1 MHHIYYS
8 KEKFIETDG
17 KAVFI
22 IYHLPKMEGAK
33 RMSEQTYMYEQET
46 AVAALH
52 KVEGFDPR
60 KFMRLIQKEDQSS
73 RYYLDVAYRKLWF
86 RLCYPEGK
94 IVKTIRSI
102 TEKMA
107 IVEAKVYLSKND
119 PEDSYVANAFAQKYR
134 MDDSEIGQK
143 YVELAETAAV
153 GRALSDAGFG
163 LQFAD
168 REKEMDPEVTEAPID
183 EEVMAGTP
191 ICPENIPEEVFESSV
206 GETLMEDMIPGQ
218 CGIED
223 YIPMPDEIMQVAEV
237 SKEDA
242 QPPKAAPQPKA
253 AQQPMAAQQP
263 KAAQQPTKK
272 PEQTPQEQFRQNNVA
287 PESTVGITRDM
298 PVNDIY
304 GKLTRDLAVKVVVSA
319 GCYKGKTLGQIAVE
333 KPGSL
338 QWYVDS
344 YKGPDNLLRAA
355 AKYLLDQALAPAC

>member
-1 MHHIYYS
+1 
-8 KEKFIETDG
+8 
-17 KAVFI
+17 
-22 IYHLPKMEGAK
+22 
-33 RMSEQTYMYEQET
+33 MSEQTYMYEQET

-52 KVEGFDPR
+52 QVEGFDPR

-102 TEKMA
+102 TAQMA
-107 IVEAKVYLSKND
+107 IVEARVYLNKND
-119 PEDSYVANAFAQKYR
+119 PDDSYVANAFAQKFHE
-134 MDDSEIGQK
+134 DSEIGQK

-191 ICPENIPEEVFESSV
+191 ICPENIPEEVFGSSV
-206 GETLMEDMIPGQ
+206 GEPLMEDMIPGQ

-223 YIPMPDEIMQVAEV
+223 YIPMPDEVMRVAEA
-237 SKEDA
+237 SKEEVQ
-242 QPPKAAPQPKA
+242 QPKAALQPKAAPQP
-253 AQQPMAAQQP
+253 
-263 KAAQQPTKK
+263 TKK
-272 PEQTPQEQFRQNNVA
+272 SEQTPQEQFMQNNVA

>member
-1 MHHIYYS
+1 
-8 KEKFIETDG
+8 
-17 KAVFI
+17 
-22 IYHLPKMEGAK
+22 
-33 RMSEQTYMYEQET
+33 MSEQTYMYEQET

-52 KVEGFDPR
+52 QVEGFDPR

-102 TEKMA
+102 TAQMA
-107 IVEAKVYLSKND
+107 IVEARVYLNKND
-119 PEDSYVANAFAQKYR
+119 PDDSYVANAFAQKFR
-134 MDDSEIGQK
+134 EDSEIGQK

-191 ICPENIPEEVFESSV
+191 ICPENIPEEVFGSSV
-206 GETLMEDMIPGQ
+206 GEPLMEDMIPGQ

-223 YIPMPDEIMQVAEV
+223 YIPMPDEIMRVAEA
-237 SKEDA
+237 SKEEVQ
-242 QPPKAAPQPKA
+242 QPKAALQPKAAPQP
-253 AQQPMAAQQP
+253 
-263 KAAQQPTKK
+263 TKK
-272 PEQTPQEQFRQNNVA
+272 SEQTPQEQFMQNNVA

-304 GKLTRDLAVKVVVSA
+304 GKLTKDLAVKVVVSA

>member
-1 MHHIYYS
+1 
-8 KEKFIETDG
+8 
-17 KAVFI
+17 
-22 IYHLPKMEGAK
+22 
-33 RMSEQTYMYEQET
+33 MSEQTYMYEQET

-52 KVEGFDPR
+52 QVEGFDPR

-102 TEKMA
+102 TAQMA
-107 IVEAKVYLSKND
+107 IVEARVYLNKND
-119 PEDSYVANAFAQKYR
+119 PDDSYVANAFAQKFR
-134 MDDSEIGQK
+134 EDSEIGQK
-143 YVELAETAAV
+143 YVELAETAAG

-191 ICPENIPEEVFESSV
+191 ICPENIPEEVFGSSV
-206 GETLMEDMIPGQ
+206 GEPLMEDMIPGQ

-223 YIPMPDEIMQVAEV
+223 YIPMPDEVMRVAEA
-237 SKEDA
+237 SKEEVQ
-242 QPPKAAPQPKA
+242 QPKAALQPKAAPQP
-253 AQQPMAAQQP
+253 
-263 KAAQQPTKK
+263 TKK
-272 PEQTPQEQFRQNNVA
+272 SEQTPQEQFMQNNVA

>member
-1 MHHIYYS
+1 M
-8 KEKFIETDG
+8 
-17 KAVFI
+17 
-22 IYHLPKMEGAK
+22 
-33 RMSEQTYMYEQET
+33 
-46 AVAALH
+46 
-52 KVEGFDPR
+52 
-60 KFMRLIQKEDQSS
+60 
-73 RYYLDVAYRKLWF
+73 
-86 RLCYPEGK
+86 
-94 IVKTIRSI
+94 
-102 TEKMA
+102 
-107 IVEAKVYLSKND
+107 EAKVYLSKND

-134 MDDSEIGQK
+134 EDSEIGQK

-191 ICPENIPEEVFESSV
+191 ICPENIPEEVFGSSV
-206 GETLMEDMIPGQ
+206 GEPLMEDMIPGQ

-223 YIPMPDEIMQVAEV
+223 YIPMPDEIMRVAEA
-237 SKEDA
+237 SKEEVQ
-242 QPPKAAPQPKA
+242 QPKAALQPKAAPQP
-253 AQQPMAAQQP
+253 
-263 KAAQQPTKK
+263 TKK
-272 PEQTPQEQFRQNNVA
+272 SEQTPQEQFMQNNVA

-304 GKLTRDLAVKVVVSA
+304 GKLTKDLAVKVVVSA

>member
-1 MHHIYYS
+1 
-8 KEKFIETDG
+8 
-17 KAVFI
+17 
-22 IYHLPKMEGAK
+22 
-33 RMSEQTYMYEQET
+33 MSEQTYMYEQET

-52 KVEGFDPR
+52 QVEGFDPR

-102 TEKMA
+102 TAQMA
-107 IVEAKVYLSKND
+107 IVEARVYLNKND
-119 PEDSYVANAFAQKYR
+119 PDDSYVANAFAQKFR
-134 MDDSEIGQK
+134 EDSEIGQK

-183 EEVMAGTP
+183 DEVMAGTP
-191 ICPENIPEEVFESSV
+191 ICPENIPEEVFGSSV
-206 GETLMEDMIPGQ
+206 GEPLMEDMIPGQ

-223 YIPMPDEIMQVAEV
+223 YIPMPDEVMRVAEA
-237 SKEDA
+237 SKEEVQ
-242 QPPKAAPQPKA
+242 QPKAALQPKAAPQP
-253 AQQPMAAQQP
+253 
-263 KAAQQPTKK
+263 TKK
-272 PEQTPQEQFRQNNVA
+272 SEQTPQEQFMQNNVA

>member
-8 KEKFIETDG
+8 KEKFIETGG

-52 KVEGFDPR
+52 QVEGFDPR

-102 TEKMA
+102 TAQMA
-107 IVEAKVYLSKND
+107 IVEARVYLNKND
-119 PEDSYVANAFAQKYR
+119 PEDSYVANAFAHKYR

-183 EEVMAGTP
+183 EEVMKGTP
-191 ICPENIPEEVFESSV
+191 ICPENIPEEILGCDV
-206 GETLMEDMIPGQ
+206 GESLMEDMIPGQ

-223 YIPMPDEIMQVAEV
+223 YIPMPEEIMQVAEA

-242 QPPKAAPQPKA
+242 PQPKAAPQPKTAPQPKA
-253 AQQPMAAQQP
+253 AQQPM
-263 KAAQQPTKK
+263 KK
-272 PEQTPQEQFRQNNVA
+272 PEQTPQEQFMQNNVA

>member
-1 MHHIYYS
+1 
-8 KEKFIETDG
+8 
-17 KAVFI
+17 
-22 IYHLPKMEGAK
+22 
-33 RMSEQTYMYEQET
+33 MSEQTYMYEQET

-52 KVEGFDPR
+52 QVEGFDPR

-102 TEKMA
+102 TAQMA
-107 IVEAKVYLSKND
+107 IVEARVYLNKND
-119 PEDSYVANAFAQKYR
+119 PDDSYVANAFAQKFR
-134 MDDSEIGQK
+134 EDSEIGQK

-191 ICPENIPEEVFESSV
+191 ICPENIPEEVFGSSV
-206 GETLMEDMIPGQ
+206 GEPLMEDMIPGQ

-223 YIPMPDEIMQVAEV
+223 YIPMPDEIMRVAEA
-237 SKEDA
+237 SKEEV
-242 QPPKAAPQPKA
+242 
-253 AQQPMAAQQP
+253 QQP
-263 KAAQQPTKK
+263 KAALQPKAAPQPTKK
-272 PEQTPQEQFRQNNVA
+272 PEQTPQEQFMQNNVA
-287 PESTVGITRDM
+287 QESTVGITRDM

>member
-8 KEKFIETDG
+8 KIKFIEMAG

-22 IYHLPKMEGAK
+22 IYTTFPIKEGAKK
-33 RMSEQTYMYEQET
+33 RMSEQKYMYEQET

-52 KVEGFDPR
+52 QVEGFDPR
-60 KFMRLIQKEDQSS
+60 KFMRLIQKEDQTS

-107 IVEAKVYLSKND
+107 IVEAKIYLNKND
-119 PEDSYVANAFAQKYR
+119 PDDSYVANAFAQKYR
-134 MDDSEIGQK
+134 LDDSEIGQK
-143 YVELAETAAV
+143 NVELAETAAV

-191 ICPENIPEEVFESSV
+191 ICPENIPEEIFDSNI

-223 YIPMPDEIMQVAEV
+223 YIPMPEDIMQTATHSQDVAEV
-237 SKEDA
+237 
-242 QPPKAAPQPKA
+242 PKATPQSV
-253 AQQPMAAQQP
+253 
-263 KAAQQPTKK
+263 KK
-272 PEQTPQEQFRQNNVA
+272 PAQTPQEQFMQKSVA
-287 PESTVGITRDM
+287 PEVAVSITRDM
-298 PVNDIY
+298 PVDEIY
-304 GKLTRDLAVKVVVSA
+304 GKLTRDVAVKVVVSA
-319 GCYKGKTLGQIAVE
+319 GCYKGKTLGRIAME

-355 AKYLLDQALAPAC
+355 AKYLMDQALAPAC

>member
-52 KVEGFDPR
+52 QVEGFDPR

-191 ICPENIPEEVFESSV
+191 ICPENIPEEVFWSSV
-206 GETLMEDMIPGQ
+206 GEDLMEDMIPGQ

-223 YIPMPDEIMQVAEV
+223 YIPMPDEIMQVEEA

-242 QPPKAAPQPKA
+242 QP
-253 AQQPMAAQQP
+253 P

-272 PEQTPQEQFRQNNVA
+272 PEQTPQEQFMQNNVA

-333 KPGSL
+333 QPGSL

>member
-1 MHHIYYS
+1 
-8 KEKFIETDG
+8 
-17 KAVFI
+17 
-22 IYHLPKMEGAK
+22 
-33 RMSEQTYMYEQET
+33 MSEQTYMYEQET

-52 KVEGFDPR
+52 QVEGFDPR

-102 TEKMA
+102 TAQMA
-107 IVEAKVYLSKND
+107 IVEARVYLNKND
-119 PEDSYVANAFAQKYR
+119 PDDSYVANAFAQKFR
-134 MDDSEIGQK
+134 EDSEIGQK

-191 ICPENIPEEVFESSV
+191 ICPENIPEEVFGSSV
-206 GETLMEDMIPGQ
+206 GEPLMEDMIPGQ

-223 YIPMPDEIMQVAEV
+223 YIPMPEEVMRVAEA
-237 SKEDA
+237 SKEEV
-242 QPPKAAPQPKA
+242 
-253 AQQPMAAQQP
+253 QQP
-263 KAAQQPTKK
+263 KAALQPKAAPQPTKK
-272 PEQTPQEQFRQNNVA
+272 PEQTPQEQFMQNNVA

>member
-1 MHHIYYS
+1 
-8 KEKFIETDG
+8 
-17 KAVFI
+17 
-22 IYHLPKMEGAK
+22 
-33 RMSEQTYMYEQET
+33 MSEQTYMYEQET

-52 KVEGFDPR
+52 QVEGFDPR

-102 TEKMA
+102 TAQMA
-107 IVEAKVYLSKND
+107 IVEARVYLNKND
-119 PEDSYVANAFAQKYR
+119 PDDSYVANAFAQKFR
-134 MDDSEIGQK
+134 EDSEIGQK

-191 ICPENIPEEVFESSV
+191 ICPENIPEEIFDSNI

-223 YIPMPDEIMQVAEV
+223 YIPMPDEVMRVAEA
-237 SKEDA
+237 SKEEVQ
-242 QPPKAAPQPKA
+242 QPKAALQPKAAPQP
-253 AQQPMAAQQP
+253 
-263 KAAQQPTKK
+263 TKK
-272 PEQTPQEQFRQNNVA
+272 SEQTPQEQFMQNNVA

>member
-1 MHHIYYS
+1 
-8 KEKFIETDG
+8 
-17 KAVFI
+17 
-22 IYHLPKMEGAK
+22 
-33 RMSEQTYMYEQET
+33 MSEQTYMYEQET

-52 KVEGFDPR
+52 QVEGFDPR

-134 MDDSEIGQK
+134 EDSEIGQK

-191 ICPENIPEEVFESSV
+191 ICPENIPEEVFGSSV
-206 GETLMEDMIPGQ
+206 GENLMEDMIPGQ

-223 YIPMPDEIMQVAEV
+223 YIPMPDEIMQVEEA

-242 QPPKAAPQPKA
+242 QP
-253 AQQPMAAQQP
+253 P

-272 PEQTPQEQFRQNNVA
+272 PEQTPQEQFMQKSVA
-287 PESTVGITRDM
+287 PEVAVSITRDM
-298 PVNDIY
+298 PVDEIY

-355 AKYLLDQALAPAC
+355 AKYLLDQALALAC

>member
-1 MHHIYYS
+1 
-8 KEKFIETDG
+8 
-17 KAVFI
+17 
-22 IYHLPKMEGAK
+22 
-33 RMSEQTYMYEQET
+33 MSEQTYMYEQET

-52 KVEGFDPR
+52 QVEGFDPR
-60 KFMRLIQKEDQSS
+60 KFMRLIQKEDQPS

-102 TEKMA
+102 TAQMA
-107 IVEAKVYLSKND
+107 IVEARVYLNKND
-119 PEDSYVANAFAQKYR
+119 PDDSYVANAFAQKFR
-134 MDDSEIGQK
+134 EDSEIGQK

-191 ICPENIPEEVFESSV
+191 ICPENIPEEVFGSSV
-206 GETLMEDMIPGQ
+206 GEPLMEDMIPGQ

-223 YIPMPDEIMQVAEV
+223 YIPMPDEVMRVAEA
-237 SKEDA
+237 SKEEVQ
-242 QPPKAAPQPKA
+242 QPKAALQPKAAPQP
-253 AQQPMAAQQP
+253 
-263 KAAQQPTKK
+263 TKK
-272 PEQTPQEQFRQNNVA
+272 SEQTPQEQFMQNNVA

>member
-8 KEKFIETDG
+8 KEKFIETGG

-52 KVEGFDPR
+52 QVEGFDPR

-102 TEKMA
+102 TAQMA
-107 IVEAKVYLSKND
+107 IVEARVYLNKND
-119 PEDSYVANAFAQKYR
+119 PDDSYVANAFAQKFR
-134 MDDSEIGQK
+134 EDSEIGQK

-191 ICPENIPEEVFESSV
+191 ICPENIPEEVFGSSV
-206 GETLMEDMIPGQ
+206 GEPLMEDMIPGQ

-223 YIPMPDEIMQVAEV
+223 YIPMPDEVMRVAEA
-237 SKEDA
+237 SKEEVQ
-242 QPPKAAPQPKA
+242 QPKAALQPKAAPQP
-253 AQQPMAAQQP
+253 
-263 KAAQQPTKK
+263 TKK
-272 PEQTPQEQFRQNNVA
+272 SEQTPQEQFMQNNVA

>member
-52 KVEGFDPR
+52 QVEGFDPR

-191 ICPENIPEEVFESSV
+191 ICPENIPEEVFGSSV
-206 GETLMEDMIPGQ
+206 GENLMEDMIPGQ

-223 YIPMPDEIMQVAEV
+223 YIPMPDEIMQVAEA
-237 SKEDA
+237 SKEE
-242 QPPKAAPQPKA
+242 
-253 AQQPMAAQQP
+253 AQQP

-272 PEQTPQEQFRQNNVA
+272 PEQTPQEQFMQNNVA

>member
-1 MHHIYYS
+1 
-8 KEKFIETDG
+8 
-17 KAVFI
+17 
-22 IYHLPKMEGAK
+22 
-33 RMSEQTYMYEQET
+33 MSEQTYMYEQET

-52 KVEGFDPR
+52 QVEGFDPR

-102 TEKMA
+102 TAQMA
-107 IVEAKVYLSKND
+107 IVEARVYLNKND
-119 PEDSYVANAFAQKYR
+119 PDDSYVANAFAQKFR
-134 MDDSEIGQK
+134 EDSEIGQK

-206 GETLMEDMIPGQ
+206 GEPLMEDMIPGQ

-223 YIPMPDEIMQVAEV
+223 YIPMPDEVMRVAEA
-237 SKEDA
+237 SKEEVQ
-242 QPPKAAPQPKA
+242 QPKAALQPKAAPQP
-253 AQQPMAAQQP
+253 
-263 KAAQQPTKK
+263 TKK
-272 PEQTPQEQFRQNNVA
+272 SEQTPQEQFMQNNVA

>member
-52 KVEGFDPR
+52 QVEGFDPR

-242 QPPKAAPQPKA
+242 QPPKAA
-253 AQQPMAAQQP
+253 
-263 KAAQQPTKK
+263 QQPTKK
-272 PEQTPQEQFRQNNVA
+272 PEQTPQEQFMQNNVA

>member
-1 MHHIYYS
+1 
-8 KEKFIETDG
+8 
-17 KAVFI
+17 
-22 IYHLPKMEGAK
+22 
-33 RMSEQTYMYEQET
+33 MSEQKYMYEQEA

-52 KVEGFDPR
+52 RVEGFDPR
-60 KFMRLIQKEDQSS
+60 KFMRLIQKEDQVA

-107 IVEAKVYLSKND
+107 IVEAKVYLNKND
-119 PEDSYVANAFAQKYR
+119 PDDSYVANAYLNKNDPDDSYVANAFAQKYR
-134 MDDSEIGQK
+134 LDDSEIGQK

-191 ICPENIPEEVFESSV
+191 ICPENIPEEIFDSNI

-223 YIPMPDEIMQVAEV
+223 YIPMPEDIMQTATPSQDVAEV
-237 SKEDA
+237 
-242 QPPKAAPQPKA
+242 PKATPQSV
-253 AQQPMAAQQP
+253 
-263 KAAQQPTKK
+263 KK
-272 PEQTPQEQFRQNNVA
+272 PAQTPQEQFMQKSVA
-287 PESTVGITRDM
+287 PEVAVSITRDM
-298 PVNDIY
+298 PVDEIY
-304 GKLTRDLAVKVVVSA
+304 GKLTRDVAVKVVVSA
-319 GCYKGKTLGQIAVE
+319 GCYKGKTLGQIAME

-355 AKYLLDQALAPAC
+355 AKYLMDQALAPAC

>member
-52 KVEGFDPR
+52 QVEGFDPR

-191 ICPENIPEEVFESSV
+191 ICPENIPEEVFGSSV
-206 GETLMEDMIPGQ
+206 GENLMEDMIPGQ

-223 YIPMPDEIMQVAEV
+223 YIPMPDEIMQGEEA

-242 QPPKAAPQPKA
+242 QP
-253 AQQPMAAQQP
+253 P

-272 PEQTPQEQFRQNNVA
+272 PEQTPQEQFMQNNVA

>member
-8 KEKFIETDG
+8 KEKFIETGG

-22 IYHLPKMEGAK
+22 IYYLPKMEGAK

-52 KVEGFDPR
+52 QVEGFDPR

-134 MDDSEIGQK
+134 EDSEIGQK

-191 ICPENIPEEVFESSV
+191 ICPENIPEEVFGSSV
-206 GETLMEDMIPGQ
+206 GEPLMEDMIPGQ

-223 YIPMPDEIMQVAEV
+223 YIPMPDEIMRVAEA
-237 SKEDA
+237 SKEEVQ
-242 QPPKAAPQPKA
+242 QPKAALQPKAAPQP
-253 AQQPMAAQQP
+253 
-263 KAAQQPTKK
+263 TKK
-272 PEQTPQEQFRQNNVA
+272 SEQTPQEQFMQNNVA

>member
-1 MHHIYYS
+1 MN
-8 KEKFIETDG
+8 
-17 KAVFI
+17 
-22 IYHLPKMEGAK
+22 
-33 RMSEQTYMYEQET
+33 EQTYMYEQET

-52 KVEGFDPR
+52 QVEGFDPR

-102 TEKMA
+102 TAQMA
-107 IVEAKVYLSKND
+107 IVEARVYLNKND
-119 PEDSYVANAFAQKYR
+119 PDDSYVANAFAQKFR
-134 MDDSEIGQK
+134 EDSEIGQK

-191 ICPENIPEEVFESSV
+191 ICPENIPEEVFGSSV
-206 GETLMEDMIPGQ
+206 GEPLMEDMIPGQ

-223 YIPMPDEIMQVAEV
+223 YIPMPDEVMRVAEA
-237 SKEDA
+237 SKEEVQ
-242 QPPKAAPQPKA
+242 QPKAALQPKAAPQP
-253 AQQPMAAQQP
+253 
-263 KAAQQPTKK
+263 TKK
-272 PEQTPQEQFRQNNVA
+272 SEQTPQEQFMQNNVA

>member
-1 MHHIYYS
+1 
-8 KEKFIETDG
+8 
-17 KAVFI
+17 
-22 IYHLPKMEGAK
+22 
-33 RMSEQTYMYEQET
+33 MSEQTYMYEQET

-52 KVEGFDPR
+52 QVEGFDPR

-102 TEKMA
+102 TAQMA
-107 IVEAKVYLSKND
+107 IVEARVYLNKND
-119 PEDSYVANAFAQKYR
+119 PDDSYVANAFAQKFR
-134 MDDSEIGQK
+134 EDSEIGQK

-191 ICPENIPEEVFESSV
+191 ICPENIPEEVFGSSV
-206 GETLMEDMIPGQ
+206 GEPLMEDMIPGQ

-223 YIPMPDEIMQVAEV
+223 YIPMPDEIMRVAEA
-237 SKEDA
+237 SKEEV
-242 QPPKAAPQPKA
+242 
-253 AQQPMAAQQP
+253 QQP
-263 KAAQQPTKK
+263 KAALQPKAAPQPTKK
-272 PEQTPQEQFRQNNVA
+272 PEQTPQEQFMQNNVA

-333 KPGSL
+333 KLGSL

>member
-52 KVEGFDPR
+52 QVEGFDPR

-168 REKEMDPEVTEAPID
+168 REKEMGPEVTEAPID

-191 ICPENIPEEVFESSV
+191 ICPENIPEEVFGSSV
-206 GETLMEDMIPGQ
+206 GENLMEDMIPGQ

-223 YIPMPDEIMQVAEV
+223 YIPMPDEIMQVAEA
-237 SKEDA
+237 SKGE
-242 QPPKAAPQPKA
+242 
-253 AQQPMAAQQP
+253 AQQP

-272 PEQTPQEQFRQNNVA
+272 PEQTPQEQFMQNNVA
-287 PESTVGITRDM
+287 PEATVGITRDM

>member
-8 KEKFIETDG
+8 KEKFIETGG

-52 KVEGFDPR
+52 QVEGFDPR

-102 TEKMA
+102 TAQMA
-107 IVEAKVYLSKND
+107 IVEARVYLNKND
-119 PEDSYVANAFAQKYR
+119 PDDSYVANAFAQKFR
-134 MDDSEIGQK
+134 EDSEIGQK

-191 ICPENIPEEVFESSV
+191 ICPENIPEEVFGSSV
-206 GETLMEDMIPGQ
+206 GEPLMEDMIPGQ

-223 YIPMPDEIMQVAEV
+223 YIPMPDEIMRVAEA
-237 SKEDA
+237 SKEEV
-242 QPPKAAPQPKA
+242 
-253 AQQPMAAQQP
+253 QQP
-263 KAAQQPTKK
+263 KAALQPKAAPQPTKK
-272 PEQTPQEQFRQNNVA
+272 PEQTPQEQFMQNNVA
-287 PESTVGITRDM
+287 QESTVGITRDM

>member
-1 MHHIYYS
+1 
-8 KEKFIETDG
+8 
-17 KAVFI
+17 
-22 IYHLPKMEGAK
+22 
-33 RMSEQTYMYEQET
+33 
-46 AVAALH
+46 
-52 KVEGFDPR
+52 
-60 KFMRLIQKEDQSS
+60 MRLIQKEDQSS

-191 ICPENIPEEVFESSV
+191 ICPENIPEEVFGSSV
-206 GETLMEDMIPGQ
+206 GENLMEDMIPGQ

-223 YIPMPDEIMQVAEV
+223 YIPMPDEIMQVEEA

-242 QPPKAAPQPKA
+242 QP
-253 AQQPMAAQQP
+253 P

-272 PEQTPQEQFRQNNVA
+272 PEQTPQEQFMQNNV
-287 PESTVGITRDM
+287 S
-298 PVNDIY
+298 VNDIY

>member
-1 MHHIYYS
+1 
-8 KEKFIETDG
+8 
-17 KAVFI
+17 
-22 IYHLPKMEGAK
+22 
-33 RMSEQTYMYEQET
+33 MSEQTYMYEQET
-46 AVAALH
+46 ALAALH
-52 KVEGFDPR
+52 QVEGFDPR

-102 TEKMA
+102 TAQMA
-107 IVEAKVYLSKND
+107 IVEARVYLNKND
-119 PEDSYVANAFAQKYR
+119 PDDSYVANAFAQKFR
-134 MDDSEIGQK
+134 EDSEIGQK

-223 YIPMPDEIMQVAEV
+223 YIPMPDEVMRVAEA
-237 SKEDA
+237 SKEEVQ
-242 QPPKAAPQPKA
+242 QPKAALQPKAAPQP
-253 AQQPMAAQQP
+253 
-263 KAAQQPTKK
+263 TKK
-272 PEQTPQEQFRQNNVA
+272 SEQTPQEQFRQNNVA

>member
-1 MHHIYYS
+1 
-8 KEKFIETDG
+8 
-17 KAVFI
+17 
-22 IYHLPKMEGAK
+22 
-33 RMSEQTYMYEQET
+33 MSEQTYMYEQET

-52 KVEGFDPR
+52 QVEGFDPR

-102 TEKMA
+102 TAQMA
-107 IVEAKVYLSKND
+107 IVEARVYLNKND
-119 PEDSYVANAFAQKYR
+119 PDDSYVANAFAQKFR
-134 MDDSEIGQK
+134 EDSEIGQK

-191 ICPENIPEEVFESSV
+191 ICPENIPEEVFGSSV
-206 GETLMEDMIPGQ
+206 GEPLMEDMIPGQ

-223 YIPMPDEIMQVAEV
+223 YIPMPDEVMRVAEA
-237 SKEDA
+237 SKEEV
-242 QPPKAAPQPKA
+242 QQPKAAPQP
-253 AQQPMAAQQP
+253 
-263 KAAQQPTKK
+263 TKK
-272 PEQTPQEQFRQNNVA
+272 SEQTPQEQFMQNNVA

>member
-1 MHHIYYS
+1 
-8 KEKFIETDG
+8 
-17 KAVFI
+17 
-22 IYHLPKMEGAK
+22 
-33 RMSEQTYMYEQET
+33 MSEQKYMYEQEA

-52 KVEGFDPR
+52 RVEGFDPR
-60 KFMRLIQKEDQSS
+60 KFMRLIQKEDQVA

-107 IVEAKVYLSKND
+107 IVEAKVYLNKND
-119 PEDSYVANAFAQKYR
+119 PDDSYVANAFAQKYR
-134 MDDSEIGQK
+134 LDDSEIGQK

-168 REKEMDPEVTEAPID
+168 REKDVDPEVTEAPID

-191 ICPENIPEEVFESSV
+191 ICPENIPEEIFDSNV
-206 GETLMEDMIPGQ
+206 GGTLMEDMIPGQ

-223 YIPMPDEIMQVAEV
+223 YIPMPEDIMQTAMPSQDVAE
-237 SKEDA
+237 A
-242 QPPKAAPQPKA
+242 PKATPQSVKTPA
-253 AQQPMAAQQP
+253 
-263 KAAQQPTKK
+263 
-272 PEQTPQEQFRQNNVA
+272 QTPQEQFMQKSVA
-287 PESTVGITRDM
+287 PEAAVSITRDM
-298 PVNDIY
+298 PVDEIY

-355 AKYLLDQALAPAC
+355 ARYLMDQALGPAC

>member
-1 MHHIYYS
+1 
-8 KEKFIETDG
+8 
-17 KAVFI
+17 
-22 IYHLPKMEGAK
+22 
-33 RMSEQTYMYEQET
+33 
-46 AVAALH
+46 
-52 KVEGFDPR
+52 
-60 KFMRLIQKEDQSS
+60 
-73 RYYLDVAYRKLWF
+73 
-86 RLCYPEGK
+86 
-94 IVKTIRSI
+94 
-102 TEKMA
+102 
-107 IVEAKVYLSKND
+107 
-119 PEDSYVANAFAQKYR
+119 

-191 ICPENIPEEVFESSV
+191 ICPENIPEEVFGSSV
-206 GETLMEDMIPGQ
+206 GENLMEDMIPGQ

-223 YIPMPDEIMQVAEV
+223 YIPMPDEIMQVAEA
-237 SKEDA
+237 SKEE
-242 QPPKAAPQPKA
+242 
-253 AQQPMAAQQP
+253 AQQP

-272 PEQTPQEQFRQNNVA
+272 PEQTPQEQFMQNNVA
-287 PESTVGITRDM
+287 PEATVGITRDM

>member
-1 MHHIYYS
+1 
-8 KEKFIETDG
+8 
-17 KAVFI
+17 
-22 IYHLPKMEGAK
+22 
-33 RMSEQTYMYEQET
+33 MSEQTYMYEQET

-52 KVEGFDPR
+52 QVEGFDPR

-153 GRALSDAGFG
+153 GRALADAGFG

-191 ICPENIPEEVFESSV
+191 ICPENIPEEVFGSSV
-206 GETLMEDMIPGQ
+206 GENLMEDMIPGQ

-223 YIPMPDEIMQVAEV
+223 YIPMPDEIMQVEEA

-242 QPPKAAPQPKA
+242 QP
-253 AQQPMAAQQP
+253 P

-272 PEQTPQEQFRQNNVA
+272 PEQTPQEQFMQNNVS

-298 PVNDIY
+298 SVNDIY